1 MVETRDRQK
10 ACSYNRPLVGQA
22 GEGRNLIKWPFT
34 RLHDGKKVVRLTP
47 LNKLLWVLKYNP
59 KQLLTPRKDDSSNE
73 LDLPTH
79 GLRPLN
85 SLLDKDMHNLT
96 IFICLFLF
104 SFDFLQQTNSTSSSD
119 EWF

>member
-59 KQLLTPRKDDSSNE
+59 KQLSTPRKDDSSNE

-85 SLLDKDMHNLT
+85 LLLDKDMHNLT
-96 IFICLFLF
+96 MKCIIYNLYLFV
-104 SFDFLQQTNSTSSSD
+104 SFQF
-119 EWF
+119 